1 MNWKT
6 DLKKLL
12 GGSIEGQESRK
23 SGRSTNRYRRMESK
37 SLTEGETSQN
47 GEETVVGKIMTEN
60 FPELKKDMNSQVLEV
75 QHVLNKKTNFNPQ
88 IHTF

>member
-1 MNWKT
+1 MNWKI

-23 SGRSTNRYRRMESK
+23 SGRSTNRYWRMESK

-60 FPELKKDMNSQVLEV
+60 FPERHEFTGVRSTTCIEQE
-75 QHVLNKKTNFNPQ
+75 NKF
-88 IHTF
+88 